1 MTLATFLK
9 GIGIGF
15 SVAAA
20 VGPISLL
27 CVQRT
32 LRRGWGIG
40 LASGLGVA
48 TADALYGLIGGLG
61 LTAITNFLVG
71 QQSMLRLVGGA
82 VLVYLGLKTFL
93 SKGEV
98 QAAAERSKGAVGY
111 LGGYTSIF
119 LLTLSNPM
127 TIISFAA
134 IYAGIGVLGLE
145 DGWIAASAFS
155 LAIFV
160 GSSIWWLVLV
170 SGVNRLR
177 SRFKPALLLRLNR
190 FSGVVIAGFGGVI
203 LWQVLLGR

>member
-32 LRRGWGIG
+32 LRRGWRIG

-48 TADALYGLIGGLG
+48 TADAFYGLLGGLG
-61 LTAITNFLVG
+61 FTVITNFLVG
-71 QQSMLRLVGGA
+71 QQAVLSFLGGI
-82 VLVYLGLKTFL
+82 VLVYLGIRTFL
-93 SKGEV
+93 SKRNI
-98 QAAAERSKGAVGY
+98 QAAQEGSQGVVSY
-111 LGGYTSIF
+111 LGAYTSIF

-145 DGWIAASAFS
+145 YSWNAAAAFS
-155 LAIFV
+155 LSIFI
-160 GSSIWWLVLV
+160 GSSAWWLVLV
-170 SGVNRLR
+170 GGVNRLR
-177 SRFKPALLLRLNR
+177 SRFKPELLVWLNR
-190 FSGVVIAGFGGVI
+190 ISGVVIAAFGVVI
-203 LWQVLLGR
+203 LWQVIFR